1 MDFSFITEEEEED
14 SFSSLSSEALTR
26 VLLLLF
32 LSWFV
37 FFFVNVVFCFVVVV
51 VIEEGGRTP
60 LPLRRTTKAPRPPR
74 GQKNAFAFSE
84 KAEDDA
90 NIIIVIKVRLLRACV
105 CLCFKWPALCALRLI
120 LMERISFF
128 SSSSFPH
135 FERRVSNVYLRE
147 DDDDEDNDDDVD
159 DDNDDDE
166 KSFSLLFAKIRFF

>member
-60 LPLRRTTKAPRPPR
+60 LPLRRRIKAPLPPR
-74 GQKNAFAFSE
+74 GQKNAAFSE

-135 FERRVSNVYLRE
+135 FERRVSNVYLRQDDDE
-147 DDDDEDNDDDVD
+147 DDDDED
-159 DDNDDDE
+159 DNNDE
-166 KSFSLLFAKIRFF
+166 KSFSHLFAKIHFF